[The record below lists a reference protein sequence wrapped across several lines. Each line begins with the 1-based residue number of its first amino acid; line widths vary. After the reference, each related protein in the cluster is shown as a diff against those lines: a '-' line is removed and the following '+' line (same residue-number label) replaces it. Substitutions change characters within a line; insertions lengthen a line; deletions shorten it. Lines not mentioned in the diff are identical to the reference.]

1 MGPMTTHAL
10 SDSRLANLGAR
21 AAAEAYTSLSH
32 RFRIITRRARI
43 RFAGRDWK
51 GMAADAAER
60 LDLYGQVARETAVTV
75 RSILGERVDDRMVWA
90 AMKAVFSGLIADRP
104 DWELAETF
112 FNSVTRR
119 IFSTVG
125 VDPRIEFVDTD
136 YDVPPR
142 EAPHPVYRTYGRH
155 EDLTSLMR
163 QIIADGEV
171 GGAFVDLV
179 GDAVL
184 AAERIE
190 EHLRTIGA
198 LRTVD
203 RVEVIS
209 SVFYRGKGAY
219 VVGRLFS
226 GSHTVP
232 LVLAFLH
239 PAEGVVL
246 DAVLLTEN
254 EVSILFSFARSY
266 FHVDAESPYALVG
279 FLASIMP
286 RKRRAELYISIGHNK
301 HGKTELYRDLRR
313 YLAETGERFEPARGT
328 PGLVMEVFTLPG
340 FDVVFKVIKD
350 SFGEP
355 KRITRLDVFDR
366 YRLVYRHDRAG
377 RLVDAQEFEHLE
389 FDRDRFDPG
398 LLERLATN
406 CAKTVTV
413 EATTVTIHHAYVE
426 RRVIPLDVF
435 LREADP
441 AAAREAIV
449 DYGRAIKDM
458 AASGVF
464 PGDMLLKNFGVT
476 RHGRVVFY
484 DYDELRRLSE
494 CNFRRIP
501 EATDPLDE
509 LGADP
514 WFTVGPDDVFPE
526 EFGTFLGVQGELRE
540 AFLARH
546 RDLFDPNTWR
556 DWQERVA
563 AGEIIEIYPYK
574 NRARLRGGR

>member
-1 MGPMTTHAL
+1 MGTMTSPAL

-21 AAAEAYTSLSH
+21 AVADAYTSLSH

-43 RFAGRDWK
+43 RFAGRDWA
-51 GMAADAAER
+51 GMAADARER
-60 LDLYGQVARETAVTV
+60 LDLYGSVAGATAETV
-75 RSILGERVDDRMVWA
+75 RSILGDRVEDRMVWA
-90 AMKAVFSGLIADRP
+90 AMKAVYSGVIADRP

-112 FNSVTRR
+112 FNSVTRK

-136 YDVPPR
+136 YDVPPQ
-142 EAPHPVYRTYGRH
+142 PPPTPVYRTYDRH
-155 EDLTSLMR
+155 EDLAELVR
-163 QIIADGEV
+163 RIAADAEV
-171 GGAFVDLV
+171 GGAFTDLA
-179 GDAVL
+179 GDAEL
-184 AAERIE
+184 AAARIE
-190 EHLRTIGA
+190 GHLRTIGA

-203 RVEVIS
+203 RAEVVS

-239 PAEGVVL
+239 PPDGVVL

-266 FHVDAESPYALVG
+266 FHVDAVSPHALVG
-279 FLASIMP
+279 FLQSVMP
-286 RKRRAELYISIGHNK
+286 RKRRAELYISVGHNK
-301 HGKTELYRDLRR
+301 HGKTELYRELRR
-313 YLAETGERFEPARGT
+313 YLAATGERFEPARGT

-350 SFGEP
+350 TFGEP
-355 KRITRLDVFDR
+355 KQITRLDVYER

-389 FDRDRFDPG
+389 FERDRFDEG

-406 CAKTVTV
+406 CANTVTLDHG
-413 EATTVTIHHAYVE
+413 TVTIHHAYVE

-441 AAAREAIV
+441 SAARDAIV
-449 DYGRAIKDM
+449 EYGWAIKDM

-484 DYDELRRLSE
+484 DYDELRLLPE

-501 EATDPLDE
+501 PARDPLDE
-509 LGADP
+509 FGAEP
-514 WFTVGPDDVFPE
+514 WFAVGPDDVFPE
-526 EFGTFLGVQGELRE
+526 EFESFLGVQGELRE

-546 RDLFDPNTWR
+546 RDLFDPDTWR
-556 DWQERVA
+556 DWQRRVA
-563 AGEIIEIYPYK
+563 SGEIIEIYPY
-574 NRARLRGGR
+574 REGARLRGGP